1 MSAPAIET
9 AVEPTTPATPAT
21 PTESSPFA
29 PLKSVPAAPEPAAP
43 KPASWTE
50 GLSADELA
58 YIGSKGWDKEGKG
71 PADVLRSYRNIERLR
86 GVDAEKLVR
95 LPDWSK
101 PEEVAEYRARIG
113 VPDAADK
120 YENHDVQLPIGTLDA
135 SAIAKLSHRIGA
147 NQMQH
152 TELLNGTGELLTEL
166 FKSAEEDRNMRR
178 AIERQE
184 LIKEVGQANLEVF
197 DQDVKRAQERFKE
210 YLPKDLLEGIA
221 TVGEAPFQKFL
232 AAVGRGMRE
241 QVLPAENRP
250 NSSPPTAAEAKAQ
263 LDAFKRDTT
272 FLAKLAAG
280 DGEAKARLENAQT
293 IAFGPT

>member
-9 AVEPTTPATPAT
+9 AVEPTTPATPAA

-29 PLKSVPAAPEPAAP
+29 PLKSVPAAPEPVAA

-71 PADVLRSYRNIERLR
+71 PADILKSYRNIERLR

-120 YENHDVQLPIGTLDA
+120 YENHDVTLPIGTLDA

-147 NQMQH
+147 NQTQH

-166 FKSAEEDRNMRR
+166 FQAEQENMGRKR
-178 AIERQE
+178 AVE
-184 LIKEVGQANLEVF
+184 LQDLAREIGPAKLDEFN
-197 DQDVKRAQERFKE
+197 QDVTSAMKQFEGV
-210 YLPKDLLEGIA
+210 LPADLVDAIS
-221 TVGEAPFQKFL
+221 TVGEAPFRKFL
-232 AAVGRGMRE
+232 AAVGRSMRE
-241 QVLPAENRP
+241 HSRP
-250 NSSPPTAAEAKAQ
+250 
-263 LDAFKRDTT
+263 
-272 FLAKLAAG
+272 G
-280 DGEAKARLENAQT
+280 DGRPSNALMTADVAKARIQQLKGDKGFFQKLESGDSTTHQEWAELQR
-293 IAFGPT
+293 IAFGD